1 MNPLVRLQRQGAGRR
16 SSDAAVNAVLHDA
29 LDALADHIALLGPD
43 GEVIAVNR
51 AWEDFAAA
59 NGNTADSGGL
69 GTNYC
74 EVCDRASGVG
84 ADEAH
89 AAAVGIRQVL
99 AGIAESFEL
108 EYPCDT
114 PTTTRC
120 FRMAVRRVTRPG
132 PVAAVVTHS
141 DRTREQV
148 ATAERERLVA
158 SLEAERSH
166 LAAIFQHAPAFLAVL
181 RGPSYIFQRIN
192 PAYLQLVGHRDPI
205 GMSLLEALP
214 ELRDQ
219 GFIEILDRVYTTGEP
234 FIGRQMPVRLARA
247 PGAPLETR
255 YVDIVYQRLMDTD
268 GDRAL
273 VSHGVDVT
281 EQVLARD
288 NAQLASAQLAA
299 IVRSSIEAIMTADM
313 EGRITSW
320 NPAAERLFG
329 FSREEILGR
338 HISIL
343 HPDGPEQTST
353 LLEAV
358 LRGEI
363 TEEPAAARSRKD
375 GTVVQVSVTLFPLR
389 NLDGGI
395 IGMSAVARDTTER
408 SELDAQVRQA
418 QKMEA
423 IGRLA
428 GGVAHDFN
436 NLLTVI
442 GAHSAFL
449 LESLDP
455 SDPQYEDAEAI
466 RKAGIRASGLTRQL
480 LAFSRKQLLK
490 PTRLALNA
498 IVEDTRRMLERLV
511 GEDVRIVTRLASDL
525 GYVIA
530 DASQFDQVLMNL
542 VVNARDAMPD
552 GGSLTITTRN
562 VDLTANM
569 TAARRVIPPG
579 NYVVLEVTDTGVG
592 MDAAVQ
598 ARLFEPFF
606 TTKEP
611 GQGTGL
617 GLATVYGIVKQSGG
631 YVLVT
636 SALAQGTTFHVYL
649 PHVVVEK
656 PGDELQVN
664 EIASTAGV
672 ETVLVVEDESAV
684 RDIARSVLSRLGYVV
699 LLAPGGH
706 EALATSAA
714 FASTIH
720 LVVSDAVMPGMGGAE
735 AVQRLQQQRP
745 GLKAL
750 FMSGYT
756 DDEMMRS
763 GIVSSEVRFLQKPF
777 EPAGLARAV
786 RDALDA

>member
-1 MNPLVRLQRQGAGRR
+1 MNHVVRLERHGAGRR
-16 SSDAAVNAVLHDA
+16 ASDATVNAVLRDA
-29 LDALADHIALLGPD
+29 LDALADHVALLGPD

-51 AWEDFAAA
+51 AWTDFAVA
-59 NGNTADSGGL
+59 NGYADEGGGL

-74 EVCDRASGVG
+74 EICDLASGGG
-84 ADEAH
+84 AEEAR
-89 AAAVGIRQVL
+89 AAASGIRQVL
-99 AGIAESFEL
+99 AGVAESFEL
-108 EYPCDT
+108 EYSCDA

-120 FRMAVRRVTRPG
+120 FRMSVRRVARPG
-132 PVAAVVTHS
+132 PVAAIVTHS
-141 DRTREQV
+141 DRTREHI
-148 ATAERERLVA
+148 ASRERERLVA
-158 SLEAERSH
+158 SLEAERAH

-181 RGPSYIFQRIN
+181 RGPTYIFQRTN

-205 GMSLLEALP
+205 GLPLAEALP

-219 GFIEILDRVYTTGEP
+219 GFIEILDRVYETGEP
-234 FIGRQMPVRLARA
+234 FIGRQMPVRLART
-247 PGAPLETR
+247 PGAALETR
-255 YVDIVYQRLMDTD
+255 YVDMAYQRLIDAD
-268 GDRAL
+268 GVRAL
-273 VSHGVDVT
+273 VAHGVDVT

-288 NAQLASAQLAA
+288 DAQLASAQLAA
-299 IVRSSIEAIMTADM
+299 IVRSSVEAIMTADM

-329 FSREEILGR
+329 YTREEILGR
-338 HISIL
+338 DVSIL
-343 HPDGPEQTST
+343 HPRAPGQTST

-358 LRGEI
+358 LRGDI
-363 TEEPAAARSRKD
+363 AEEAAAARRRKD
-375 GTVVQVSVTLFPLR
+375 GSIVQVSLTLFPLR

-455 SDPQYEDAEAI
+455 TDPQYEDAEAI
-466 RKAGIRASGLTRQL
+466 HKAGNRAAGLTGQL

-498 IVEDTRRMLERLV
+498 IIEDTRKMLERLL
-511 GEDVRIVTRLASDL
+511 GADIRIVTNLAVDL
-525 GYVIA
+525 GSVIA

-542 VVNARDAMPD
+542 AVNARDAMPD
-552 GGSLTITTRN
+552 GGRLTITTSN
-562 VDLTANM
+562 VDLTADLN
-569 TAARRVIPPG
+569 AARRVIPPG
-579 NYVVLEVTDTGVG
+579 NYVLLEVADTGVG

-598 ARLFEPFF
+598 TRLFEPFF
-606 TTKEP
+606 TTKAP
-611 GQGTGL
+611 GKGTGL

-631 YVLVT
+631 YILAT
-636 SALAQGTTFHVYL
+636 SAPGKGTTFQVYL
-649 PHVVVEK
+649 PHVLDETKAVELLPEK
-656 PGDELQVN
+656 T
-664 EIASTAGV
+664 ASVAGV
-672 ETVLVVEDESAV
+672 ETVLVVEDEPAV
-684 RDIARSVLSRLGYVV
+684 REIARSVLSRLGYVV
-699 LLAPGGH
+699 LEAAGGH
-706 EALATSAA
+706 EALAISAA

-735 AVQRLQQQRP
+735 VVQRLQLQRP

-756 DDEMMRS
+756 DDEMVRS
-763 GIVSSEVRFLQKPF
+763 GIVSSEVLFVQKPF
-777 EPAGLARAV
+777 EPAGFARAV